1 VEYIHYSRCL
11 AGVVFNPGAYT
22 HYSWA
27 LHDAIAATPTPV
39 IEIHIANLHTREEWR
54 QHSCVGPVCKGTIV
68 GAGIFVRFG
77 DSFFPFLI
85 SRNRASNFLT
95 LVTLYFIVALVSGLR
110 TSPAFGGKEGSGSER
125 SWRVIVMYVGTP
137 CC

>member
-39 IEIHIANLHTREEWR
+39 IEIHIANIHTREEWR
-54 QHSCVGPVCKGTIV
+54 QHSCVAAVCKGTIV
-68 GAGIFVRFG
+68 GAGVFVSCLVGHAVEDRRALTWMPLLR
-77 DSFFPFLI
+77 SY
-85 SRNRASNFLT
+85 SR
-95 LVTLYFIVALVSGLR
+95 VPGVR
-110 TSPAFGGKEGSGSER
+110 TRPAVGGQARSGSA
-125 SWRVIVMYVGTP
+125 WNCRVIP
-137 CC
+137 CT